1 LIILLVEAGSTG
13 KKRGNKRPGSEARE
27 KIRVKEASNSQQ
39 SLQTAEKEYLKLS
52 ARLEQISDLNYMS
65 NLKQEINKLNKYLK
79 SVTRANKN
87 YDVKQYLREKVI

>member
-1 LIILLVEAGSTG
+1 MLVEAGSTG

-65 NLKQEINKLNKYLK
+65 NLKQEINKLNKYLTNITNL
-79 SVTRANKN
+79 V
-87 YDVKQYLREKVI
+87 